1 LQVEAAWGGGM
12 IHLRALKLETS
23 NIQHPTP
30 NIQWRKNW
38 ALDVRGW
45 MFDVSVHNPD
55 ARFQNRGI
63 IA

>member
-1 LQVEAAWGGGM
+1 MVD
-12 IHLRALKLETS
+12 LREPKLETS

-30 NIQWRKNW
+30 NIQWRQNW